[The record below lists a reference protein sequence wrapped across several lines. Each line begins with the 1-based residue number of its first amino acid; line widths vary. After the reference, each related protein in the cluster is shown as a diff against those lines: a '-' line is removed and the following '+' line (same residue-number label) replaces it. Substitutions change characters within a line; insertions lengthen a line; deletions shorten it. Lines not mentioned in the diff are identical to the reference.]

1 MDSEKE
7 QALAHFV
14 GKWRQREPEMQ
25 FAEVFC
31 PEAAKPRFRA
41 WGALLHEF
49 REAMFELSDPRVTG
63 IKTAWWA
70 EEMIGLGQDRQRH
83 PLTSV
88 MVGVAAPWPALAR
101 ALLERDA
108 GELRAEDTGQA
119 VAMLLPTASGVLA
132 VESAIFGAR
141 ESADASR
148 SLAVHWLLQRLRQ
161 GVASADQA
169 RIPMHLFA
177 RHGISAAHA
186 EPGAEQALLRDWG
199 RELAAAMPARVPG
212 AALLR
217 RGRHRFDEAI
227 LERLAAGKGLAEP
240 APVPSLWRAWR
251 AARAP

>member
-1 MDSEKE
+1 MDSEQE

-31 PEAAKPRFRA
+31 PDAGKARFRA

-49 REAMFELSDPRVTG
+49 REAMFELSDPRVTAA
-63 IKTAWWA
+63 KTGWWA

-88 MVGVAAPWPALAR
+88 MVGVAAPWPTLAR

-119 VAMLLPTASGVLA
+119 VELLMPTATAVLA
-132 VESAIFGAR
+132 VESALFGAR

-161 GVASADQA
+161 GLAAADRA

-177 RHGISAAHA
+177 RHGIGAAQP
-186 EPGAEQALLRDWG
+186 ESGAEQALLRDWG
-199 RELAAAMPARVPG
+199 RELAAAMPTRVSG

-217 RGRHRFDEAI
+217 RSRHRFDQAI
-227 LERLAAGKGLAEP
+227 LERLAAGSGLAEA
-240 APVPSLWRAWR
+240 APVSSLWRAWR